1 MSSSSSPSME
11 KLPEIKIRLLREED
25 LPLADRIMRLA
36 FGTFLG
42 LPDPLKFMGDADYVR
57 TRWFADPSAV
67 FGAEIGGELV
77 GTNFATRWGSVGFF
91 GPLTI
96 RPDLWDRGIAQQLLR
111 PTMALFEQWGIRH
124 AGLFTFANSTKHVS
138 LYQKF
143 GFWPRFLT
151 ALMEFTIPTEP
162 ASVSKRWARFSDLSV
177 GDKQLCLQACRKLT
191 NSIYKGL
198 DVEREIRAVDFQRLG
213 DTVLTWG
220 GGELTGFAV
229 CHAGA
234 GTEAGSGKCYI
245 KFAAVRSDPDAAQ
258 EFRHLLDACGEFAR
272 SREAKSLTAGV
283 NLARLD
289 AYREMLQ
296 AGFRTTS
303 QGVAMERNGEPGYNR
318 PEVFLIDDWR

>member
-67 FGAEIGGELV
+67 FGAEIAGELV

-96 RPDLWDRGIAQQLLR
+96 RPEMWDRGIAQQLLR

-124 AGLFTFANSTKHVS
+124 AGLFTFANSTKHVK

-151 ALMEFTIPTEP
+151 ALMEFAIPAEP
-162 ASVSKRWARFSDLSV
+162 AFVSKRWARFSDLSV

-220 GGELTGFAV
+220 GGELAGFAV

-234 GTEAGSGKCYI
+234 GTEAGSEKCYI
-245 KFAAVRSDPDAAQ
+245 KFAAVRLGPDAAQ
-258 EFRHLLDACGEFAR
+258 EFRRLLDACSEFAR
-272 SREAKSLTAGV
+272 SREAKTLTAGV

-303 QGVAMERNGEPGYNR
+303 QGVARERNGEPGYNR